1 MPNNSIKQ
9 QLETRNISAK
19 IGVRAVSQ
27 DGASREIFGRAIPFD
42 APSLPIDDEF
52 VEYIASDA
60 FDESL
65 ADDWEVL
72 LLNAHNWGE
81 PLARRS
87 AGRLTLEKREDGI
100 YFAAQPP
107 DTTRT
112 QDLLKDIDAGNVAG
126 CSFGFIV
133 RSDEWTKNEDGMNVR
148 RILKGDLY
156 EISTVVNPAYPD
168 TSVAKRSLDAAQ
180 ASARKAA
187 ESLNLRKAKLR
198 LLQAKSKI
206 KNK

>member
-1 MPNNSIKQ
+1 M
-9 QLETRNISAK
+9 TDK
-19 IGVRAVSQ
+19 IER
-27 DGASREIFGRAIPFD
+27 REILTKLNIRENADNKREIYGKAIPFD

-52 VEYIASDA
+52 VEYIAPDA

-65 ADDWEVL
+65 ADDWEIL
-72 LLNAHNWGE
+72 LLNAHNWDE

-112 QDLLKDIDAGNVAG
+112 QDLLKDIEAGNVAG

-133 RSDEWTKNEDGMNVR
+133 RADEWTKDEEGMNVR

-168 TSVAKRSLDAAQ
+168 TTLAKRSLDASNA
-180 ASARKAA
+180 ARNAA
-187 ESLNLRKAKLR
+187 MMNLRKAKLR

>member
-1 MPNNSIKQ
+1 MNKQ
-9 QLETRNISAK
+9 PMETRNIVSK
-19 IGVRAVSQ
+19 IALREAPQGGGV
-27 DGASREIFGRAIPFD
+27 REIFGRAIPFD
-42 APSLPIDDEF
+42 APSLPIDGEF
-52 VEYIASDA
+52 IEYIAPDA

-65 ADDWEVL
+65 AADWEIL

-133 RSDEWTKNEDGMNVR
+133 RADEWTKNEDGMNVR

>member
-1 MPNNSIKQ
+1 MRNNTIKQ
-9 QLETRNISAK
+9 QLETRNIVSK
-19 IGVRAVSQ
+19 IALREAPQG
-27 DGASREIFGRAIPFD
+27 GGPREIFGRAIPFD
-42 APSLPIDDEF
+42 SPSLPIYDDF
-52 VEYIASDA
+52 IEYIAPDA

-87 AGRLTLEKREDGI
+87 AGRLTLEKRADGI
-100 YFAAQPP
+100 YFAATPP

-112 QDLLKDIDAGNVAG
+112 QDLFKDIDAGNVAG
-126 CSFGFIV
+126 CSFGFTV
-133 RSDEWTKNEDGMNVR
+133 RADEWTTNEEGLNVR

-168 TSVAKRSLDAAQ
+168 TSVAKRSLEEAQ

-187 ESLNLRKAKLR
+187 QSLSLRKARLR
-198 LLQAKSKI
+198 LLLAKSKI
-206 KNK
+206 KNQ

>member
-9 QLETRNISAK
+9 QLETRNIAAK

-27 DGASREIFGRAIPFD
+27 DGESREIFGRAIPFD

-52 VEYIASDA
+52 IEYIAPDA

-65 ADDWEVL
+65 ADDWEIL

-87 AGRLTLEKREDGI
+87 AGRLSLEKRDDGI
-100 YFAAQPP
+100 YFAAKPP

-112 QDLLKDIDAGNVAG
+112 QDLLKDIEAGNVAG
-126 CSFGFIV
+126 CSFGFFV
-133 RSDEWTKNEDGMNVR
+133 REDAWTTDDSGRQIR

-168 TSVAKRSLDAAQ
+168 TSVAKRSLNASQ

-206 KNK
+206 KNQ

>member
-1 MPNNSIKQ
+1 MTDKP
-9 QLETRNISAK
+9 QLETRNIAAK
-19 IGVRAVSQ
+19 IGVRASSQ

-42 APSLPIDDEF
+42 APSLPIGDDF
-52 VEYIASDA
+52 IEYIAPDA

-65 ADDWEVL
+65 ADGWEIM
-72 LLNAHNWGE
+72 LLNAHDWGE

-87 AGRLTLEKREDGI
+87 AGRLTVEKRADGI
-100 YFAAQPP
+100 YFTATPP

-112 QDLLKDIDAGNVAG
+112 QDLFKDIDAGNVAG

-133 RSDEWTKNEDGMNVR
+133 RADEWTTNDDGLNVR

-168 TSVAKRSLDAAQ
+168 TSVAKRSLDASQ
-180 ASARKAA
+180 AAARAA
-187 ESLNLRKAKLR
+187 AASLSLRKAKLR
-198 LLQAKSKI
+198 LLQAKSNI
-206 KNK
+206 KNQ

>member
-9 QLETRNISAK
+9 QLETRNISER

-27 DGASREIFGRAIPFD
+27 DGKSREIFGRAIPFD

-52 VEYIASDA
+52 IECIAPDA
-60 FDESL
+60 FDDSL
-65 ADDWEVL
+65 ADDWEIL
-72 LLNAHNWGE
+72 LLNAHNWDE

-87 AGRLTLEKREDGI
+87 AGRLTLEKRDDGI

-112 QDLLKDIDAGNVAG
+112 QDLFKDIDAGNVAG

-133 RSDEWTKNEDGMNVR
+133 RADEWTKNENGMNVR

-168 TSVAKRSLDAAQ
+168 TSVAKRSLNASQ

-187 ESLNLRKAKLR
+187 ISLNLRKAHLR

-206 KNK
+206 KNQ

>member
-1 MPNNSIKQ
+1 MTNKADKP
-9 QLETRNISAK
+9 QLETRNIAAK
-19 IGVRAVSQ
+19 IGVRASSQ
-27 DGASREIFGRAIPFD
+27 DGASREIFGRAISFD
-42 APSLPIDDEF
+42 APSLPIEGEF
-52 VEYIASDA
+52 IEYIASDA
-60 FDESL
+60 FDDSL
-65 ADDWEVL
+65 ADGWEIM
-72 LLNAHNWGE
+72 LLNAHDWGE

-87 AGRLTLEKREDGI
+87 AGRLAVEKRNDGI
-100 YFAAQPP
+100 YFTATPP

-112 QDLLKDIDAGNVAG
+112 QDLFKDIDAGNVAG

-133 RSDEWTKNEDGMNVR
+133 REDEWTKNEDGMNVR

-168 TSVAKRSLDAAQ
+168 TSVAKRSLDASQ

-187 ESLNLRKAKLR
+187 ISHNLRKAKLR

-206 KNK
+206 KNQ

>member
-9 QLETRNISAK
+9 QLETRNIAAK

-27 DGASREIFGRAIPFD
+27 DGESREIFGRAIPFD
-42 APSLPIDDEF
+42 APSVPIGGDF
-52 VEYIASDA
+52 IEYIASDA
-60 FDESL
+60 FDDSL
-65 ADDWEVL
+65 ADGWEIM

-87 AGRLTLEKREDGI
+87 AGRLRLEKRDDGI

-107 DTTRT
+107 ETTRT
-112 QDLLKDIDAGNVAG
+112 QDLLKDIEAGNVAG
-126 CSFGFIV
+126 CSFGFFV
-133 RSDEWTKNEDGMNVR
+133 REDAWTTDDSGRQIR

-168 TSVAKRSLDAAQ
+168 TSVAKRSLDASQ
-180 ASARKAA
+180 ASAREAA
-187 ESLNLRKAKLR
+187 ISLNLREAELR

-206 KNK
+206 KN

>member
-9 QLETRNISAK
+9 QLETRNIAAK

-27 DGASREIFGRAIPFD
+27 DGESREIFGRAIPFD
-42 APSLPIDDEF
+42 APSVPIGGDF
-52 VEYIASDA
+52 IEYIASDA
-60 FDESL
+60 FDDSL
-65 ADDWEVL
+65 ADGWEIM

-87 AGRLTLEKREDGI
+87 AGRLRLEKRDDGI
-100 YFAAQPP
+100 YFAARPP
-107 DTTRT
+107 ETTRT
-112 QDLLKDIDAGNVAG
+112 QDLFKDIEAGNVAG
-126 CSFGFIV
+126 CSFGFFV
-133 RSDEWTKNEDGMNVR
+133 REDAWTTDDSGRQIR

-168 TSVAKRSLDAAQ
+168 TSVAKRSLGALQAA
-180 ASARKAA
+180 AREAA
-187 ESLNLRKAKLR
+187 ISLNLREAELR

-206 KNK
+206 KN

>member
-1 MPNNSIKQ
+1 MNKQ
-9 QLETRNISAK
+9 PMETRNIVSK
-19 IGVRAVSQ
+19 IALREAPQGGGV
-27 DGASREIFGRAIPFD
+27 REIFGRAIPFD
-42 APSLPIDDEF
+42 APSLPIDGEF
-52 VEYIASDA
+52 VEYIAPDA

-65 ADDWEVL
+65 ADDWEIL

-87 AGRLTLEKREDGI
+87 AGRLTLVKREAGI

-112 QDLLKDIDAGNVAG
+112 QDLFKDIDAGNVAG
-126 CSFGFIV
+126 CAFGLFV
-133 RSDEWTKNEDGMNVR
+133 RADEWTKNEDGMNVR

>member
-9 QLETRNISAK
+9 QLETRNIAAK

-27 DGASREIFGRAIPFD
+27 DGESREIFGRAIPFD
-42 APSLPIDDEF
+42 APSLPIDGDF
-52 VEYIASDA
+52 IEYIAPDA
-60 FDESL
+60 FDDSL
-65 ADDWEVL
+65 ADGWEIM

-87 AGRLTLEKREDGI
+87 AGRLTLEKRDDGI
-100 YFAAQPP
+100 YFAARPP
-107 DTTRT
+107 ETTRT
-112 QDLLKDIDAGNVAG
+112 QDLLKDIEAGNVAG
-126 CSFGFIV
+126 CSFGFFV
-133 RSDEWTKNEDGMNVR
+133 REDVWTTDDSGRQIR

-168 TSVAKRSLDAAQ
+168 TSVAKRSLDASQ
-180 ASARKAA
+180 ASAREAA
-187 ESLNLRKAKLR
+187 ISLNLREAELR

-206 KNK
+206 KNQ